1 MFDVD
6 ESASAPV
13 DNDGAEDEDRV
24 PGLGEAQAGEVTEQG
39 PVIGQVGGFV
49 WRLDRLGRSLP
60 DRSRYPQIS
69 RLSGSDAPDKR
80 LQRGHSLL
88 TQLDRVVGLAR
99 RGGGFLEN
107 AVGMEQERLLV
118 REAIGPEVRQ
128 SDGELI

>member
-1 MFDVD
+1 MRARQLPLITTAPRMRT
-6 ESASAPV
+6 ECPASV
-13 DNDGAEDEDRV
+13 KRRLV
-24 PGLGEAQAGEVTEQG
+24 RSLQG
-39 PVIGQVGGFV
+39 PVIGQVAGFV

-88 TQLDRVVGLAR
+88 TQLDRVVGLAW
-99 RGGGFLEN
+99 RGGGFFEN